1 MFANAIGDSFGQ
13 GCIIFMMIVAAAIH
27 FGNKVTKAHPE
38 IGQEANNALKGGILK
53 LIRRFIK

>member
-13 GCIIFMMIVAAAIH
+13 GCIIMMMLVAAAIH
-27 FGNKVTKAHPE
+27 FGNKVNKANRE
-38 IGQEANNALKGGILK
+38 FGQEANNALKGGILK